1 MLAAGVLG
9 GVRLARGMVLD
20 RQVSYLFALLVVTV
34 MLALLLVRRP
44 KLRTRL
50 GQHAPRHRRQTDAA
64 LGSSEVAA
72 AATLA
77 GADLALGLWA
87 PAC

>member
-1 MLAAGVLG
+1 MVLG
-9 GVRLARGMVLD
+9 RPVG
-20 RQVSYLFALLVVTV
+20 YLFALLVVTV
-34 MLALLLVRRP
+34 MLALLFVRRP
-44 KLRTRL
+44 KLRTRR
-50 GQHAPRHRRQTDAA
+50 GQHALRHRRQTNAA
-64 LGSSEVAA
+64 LRSSAVAA